1 MSDISDLLQRP
12 DEIPIKLF
20 VKDVNMYLCYNKNW
34 RLVGVVSIL
43 HSLPLV
49 ISSNISETTLNM
61 CQEMSHMLQWTPAK
75 PTIEI

>member
-34 RLVGVVSIL
+34 RLVGVVSIF
-43 HSLPLV
+43 
-49 ISSNISETTLNM
+49 
-61 CQEMSHMLQWTPAK
+61 PAFGYFFEY
-75 PTIEI
+75 I